1 MPRVGDERVVGIVKR
16 GRPLRRRFTLMG
28 AALIFGLIGSS
39 ALVIGGAIGAY
50 WRAPQQISGV
60 LLAFASGTLISALA
74 FELFPEA
81 VHLGGLWPAGL
92 GLIAGGLTFVVINT
106 ALDSWVARSAGE
118 PQEVPALS
126 SEAAEEVS
134 GAEAQQTER
143 VQEAA
148 ATQQAGRAAVGFA
161 LLAAVTLDGVP
172 ENLVL
177 GVSLLSGGGS
187 LALLVAIFCS
197 NFPESLVGAVAMRRG
212 GRSAPF
218 AIGIWALTAVLLT
231 AAVVFGR
238 GGFAQFPEESLA
250 FPRSEEHTSELQSRQ
265 YLVCRLLLEKKKK
278 RIGIQPRLD
287 AQHIVTN
294 GERLFAGHAAL
305 LDDLS
310 YLVAYNEDSLQTR
323 HYVCASVD
331 VAPLH

>member
-1 MPRVGDERVVGIVKR
+1 
-16 GRPLRRRFTLMG
+16 MG
-28 AALIFGLIGSS
+28 QALVFGLIGSS

-50 WRAPQQISGV
+50 WRAPHQISGV

-212 GRSAPF
+212 GRSALF

-238 GGFAQFPEESLA
+238 GVFAQLPEENLA
-250 FPRSEEHTSELQSRQ
+250 FPL
-265 YLVCRLLLEKKKK
+265 
-278 RIGIQPRLD
+278 
-287 AQHIVTN
+287 A
-294 GERLFAGHAAL
+294 FAGGAVLASLADTLMPEAFEHGRPLNSMATAAGVFAAFVPRGL
-305 LDDLS
+305 VSPHPGGLTTPRGGEGAEWGQSSASPRGLD
-310 YLVAYNEDSLQTR
+310 VP
-323 HYVCASVD
+323 V
-331 VAPLH
+331 